1 MDGQENVTQLL
12 EALSDGDRA
21 ALDQLVPIVYDTL
34 HRMAHRELQGE
45 RHDHTLNTTAL
56 VHEAYL
62 ELVKLDRV
70 DWQDRAHF
78 VAVAAKA
85 MRHVLIDYAVK
96 RNAQKR
102 GGNRH
107 RVSLEDVHVMT
118 EQRAVELLA
127 LDEALKRLEA
137 IDERQAHVV
146 ECRFFG
152 GLTIEETAEA
162 LDISKAT
169 VSRDWT
175 RARAWLNRELGEAHT
190 NDDT

>member
-1 MDGQENVTQLL
+1 MDRQEDVTQLL
-12 EALSDGDRA
+12 EALTDGDRA
-21 ALDQLVPIVYDTL
+21 ALGQLVPIVYDTL
-34 HRMAHRELQGE
+34 HQMAHRELQGE
-45 RHDHTLNTTAL
+45 RRGHTLNTTAL
-56 VHEAYL
+56 VHEAYF

-78 VAVAAKA
+78 IAVAAKA

-96 RNAQKR
+96 RKAQKR
-102 GGNRH
+102 GGH
-107 RVSLEDVHVMT
+107 RRRVPLEDVHAMT
-118 EQRAVELLA
+118 TQRAEELLA

-152 GLTIEETAEA
+152 GLTIKETAEA
-162 LDISKAT
+162 LDISEAT

-175 RARAWLNRELGEAHT
+175 RARAWLNRELERGPTDAEK
-190 NDDT
+190 